1 MDPNITFKEYKETQE
16 EIKQMCIEYAKT
28 YFEPSDTKALLK
40 YIEENNH
47 KLKFY
52 VDEQGIPKF

>member
-1 MDPNITFKEYKETQE
+1 MDANKAFSEHEDTMEQ
-16 EIKQMCIEYAKT
+16 IKQMCIEYAKT

-47 KLKFY
+47 KLKFFI
-52 VDEQGIPKF
+52 DGQGIPKF

>member
-1 MDPNITFKEYKETQE
+1 
-16 EIKQMCIEYAKT
+16 MCIEYAKT

-40 YIEENNH
+40 YMEENNH

-52 VDEQGIPKF
+52 IDEQGKPNFQDR